1 MIFVSFGFIFL
12 FLDIINKHI
21 SKGVDADQD
30 TDLNKNSLSEESNPE
45 KQPNYPLKISTKL
58 TKLYFEISRT
68 FDVET
73 QGSVVKHKKFGNK
86 RTRKVLKR
94 INLISKLR
102 KKPKTGTVENIVEH
116 EVNEEEET
124 PIVHVESLRN
134 SISSIDSISLEVPIQ
149 SSETFQNEFPSPL
162 HQGK

>member
-1 MIFVSFGFIFL
+1 MRFVSFCFIFP
-12 FLDIINKHI
+12 FLDIINKNI
-21 SKGVDADQD
+21 SKGVDAEQD
-30 TDLNKNSLSEESNPE
+30 TDLNKNSLSEELNPE
-45 KQPNYPLKISTKL
+45 KQPHYPLKISTKL

-68 FDVET
+68 FDVEI

-102 KKPKTGTVENIVEH
+102 KKAKTGTVENIVEH

-149 SSETFQNEFPSPL
+149 SSEAFQNKFPSPL